1 MGSDG
6 EVTQRKSVCCRQ
18 TQTDKTGQWH
28 KQSPQT
34 RQKEIPWPG
43 KTLILFPMIKT
54 LIASGVAVS
63 AAALA
68 SPALAEGNI
77 YVNPEFNGSS
87 YGDSYNGGVLNLDV
101 GYELSEGGYSFYIQG
116 GPALVMPNGADNEVE
131 FAGKFGGSVAVSEKA
146 SVYGE
151 LSGITGD
158 ELSVGSKVGMK
169 YSF

>member
-1 MGSDG
+1 
-6 EVTQRKSVCCRQ
+6 
-18 TQTDKTGQWH
+18 
-28 KQSPQT
+28 
-34 RQKEIPWPG
+34 
-43 KTLILFPMIKT
+43 MIKA

-63 AAALA
+63 AVALA
-68 SPALAEGNI
+68 SPALAEGNV
-77 YVNPEFNGSS
+77 YVNPEFNGGS
-87 YGDSYNGGVLNLDV
+87 YGDDYLGGTLTMDV
-101 GYELSEGGYSFYIQG
+101 GYEVSEGAYSFYIQG

-131 FAGKFGGSVAVSEKA
+131 FAGKFGGSVAVAEKV